1 MPLSSFLTSVCKG
14 WRDLSEMKV
23 YQLYDGSALQLD
35 MQFKLLEQNL
45 PVRIII
51 GNLIEI
57 YEYMDYRLL
66 YVLKMK

>member
-1 MPLSSFLTSVCKG
+1 
-14 WRDLSEMKV
+14 MKV
-23 YQLYDGSALQLD
+23 YQLYDGSDLQLD